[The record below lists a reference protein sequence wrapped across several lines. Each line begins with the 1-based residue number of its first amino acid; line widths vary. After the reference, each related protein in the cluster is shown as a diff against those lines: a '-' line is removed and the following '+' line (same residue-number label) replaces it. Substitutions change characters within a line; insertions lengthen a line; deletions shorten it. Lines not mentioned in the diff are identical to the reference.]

1 MPLERGPEV
10 EGKTWD
16 EFLAW
21 FAKVWR
27 PGQHVAL
34 ISPTGGG
41 KSTFALG
48 ILGLRRYILA
58 LDAKGGDSTL
68 ASSGWERLTEWPIPP
83 RTWDRIEEQRAGR
96 FIIGMRTRSVEDRAR
111 LVALLRRCLEDAF
124 ELGGFTIYADE
135 FQLLSDR
142 KLMNLGALIE
152 EFLIA
157 ARDRGS
163 SVVTSYQ
170 APAWVPRAASR
181 QASWIV
187 LWPTR
192 DEGVIKALAAI
203 IGRPW
208 RLVMS
213 VMEELPPFHVLV
225 VGLDPRAPMVVTK
238 APMR

>member
-1 MPLERGPEV
+1 MPRDRGPEV

-21 FAKVWR
+21 FAKAWR

-34 ISPTGGG
+34 IGVTGMG

-48 ILGLRRYILA
+48 ILQLRRYILA
-58 LDAKGGDSTL
+58 LDAKGGDRTL
-68 ASSGWERLTEWPIPP
+68 ASSGWDRLTEWPIPS
-83 RTWDRIEEQRAGR
+83 RTWDQIEETGTGR
-96 FIIGMRTRSVEDRAR
+96 FIVGFRTRSIADRVK
-111 LVALLRRCLEDAF
+111 LVALLRRCLEDSF

-135 FQLLSDR
+135 FQLLADR

-208 RLVMS
+208 QLVMQ
-213 VMEELPPFHVLV
+213 VMEEMPPHHVLV
-225 VGLDPRAPMVVTK
+225 VGLDPRAPMVITK
-238 APMR
+238 APRR